1 MTSLTSGVLTVC
13 NEMDQWPCPAPG
25 LTLNLPV
32 MGVVFQVRLWPGV
45 PGVLG
50 EERPFDLCFSDPHSF
65 QDGQTGRKSRE
76 TDGAGG
82 QQQVGASLLFFRCDP
97 GLLCLCRTS
106 CRLRLCCPRSTSW
119 TSSGPSRP
127 PSRPPAAPVLALIL
141 TCCEVFAGAS
151 SRS

>member
-65 QDGQTGRKSRE
+65 QDGQTGRKSCE

-82 QQQVGASLLFFRCDP
+82 QQQVGASLSCSP
-97 GLLCLCRTS
+97 GVTRVCFVSAGLPAS
-106 CRLRLCCPRSTSW
+106 SHSAAHAPRA
-119 TSSGPSRP
+119 GPLQVR
-127 PSRPPAAPVLALIL
+127 PVLRPVLPL
-141 TCCEVFAGAS
+141 QLLSWLLF
-151 SRS
+151 